1 MTDTTTTDS
10 NVPATL
16 DATINKSPS
25 ARVRVFNQPPY
36 YDDFNENKNF
46 VRILFRPKLS
56 VQTREINQ
64 LQTMLQDQIGIIS
77 DAMVGNK
84 TSVIGGKPNFNKN
97 LNYIKL
103 AKGVVFSRP
112 LIDYQES
119 TFICDNGITGKISFA
134 IPENSE
140 DPATLY
146 VQYLTASPA
155 TGRTVP
161 EAGTNITVT
170 FADNNQEVISISES
184 PNYIGLGSAIVLDE
198 GIFYIKKTFVRVPSQ
213 ILIIK
218 KYGIEQTDPDFIIG
232 LLIKETIVTPEM
244 DFSLLDNATGTPNE
258 TAPGAHR
265 LQMTGLLIKKSDVPE
280 EEMENFISLIRI
292 EKNEVAQKPREESD
306 VLPSILALLARRTN
320 DESGDYVV
328 DTFDMDIREHLLTGV
343 TQDPVDVN
351 GTNTQSEDAK
361 ITISDTGVYTLEE
374 GGKEDLLCLQFDPG
388 VAYVRGWEVRIPG
401 ITRIACPKARE
412 TADINSTIV
421 QVNYTNSVTLEPKTG
436 DITIGEK
443 LIFKNNI
450 DSPIGS
456 GFVIGVKALL
466 DNKIKVYLS
475 NINFNIGQSFGQVV
489 NIATSGDEQSIVA
502 FSAKYISSDIN
513 NLNSSLVYKLPQ
525 GMAKTVQPYVHQ
537 FYKSFTV
544 QTNGSEIVI
553 ANEDFNEQMSTD
565 PSDYYVYI
573 QNEKSGQP
581 ASVITLSQNSA
592 KLNISNLK
600 TGTTNVNAKI
610 ITKIFSSAPTIKTK
624 KLFGLDGS
632 YTEQKSSNDL
642 KNRKII
648 LNKSDGYRLLKV
660 ISSNGSV
667 ITSKFLFD
675 GGQRDAYYDRASIN
689 LIPGQSLEPNDT
701 LTVVYAFFNHSTS
714 GDFFCT
720 DSYTDLEYSKIPNY
734 ITSSGESIFL
744 GAAIDFRPRINDA
757 STLIDIVN
765 RGLVVPN
772 EQLIAKVTYYLPRKD
787 RVMVT
792 AAGNIVLVKGQA
804 SFNPQLPSE
813 LKDAITIY
821 ALSLAPYT
829 FSINSVKSEKMN
841 HKRYTM
847 KDIGKLETRLTNV
860 EEVTLMNKL
869 ESDTASINF
878 DDRFKSGYIVDN
890 FSTSNTSDIADI
902 NYGVAKDLL
911 DPMARPKIISDFVD
925 MDYYSSASQ
934 DIRYHPNTGL
944 ITLDYEVVEFVSQ
957 DLASTMTKIQ
967 PLINYGYGTGTVTLN
982 PAFDVWREEYS
993 RTQQIY
999 TSTTNSL
1006 DDIIINNTPSSPSNI
1021 EGAMNN
1027 LRTTVPNLNLS
1038 STVNNQSRRGG
1049 VFRRL
1054 FRRLF

>member
-1 MTDTTTTDS
+1 MTDTTDTSSNLPTTS
-10 NVPATL
+10 
-16 DATINKSPS
+16 DAQINKSPS
-25 ARVRVFNQPPY
+25 AKVRRFNQPPY
-36 YDDFNENKNF
+36 YDDFNENKNY

-56 VQTREINQ
+56 VQTRELNQ

-103 AKGVVFSRP
+103 AKGVVFARP
-112 LIDYQES
+112 LIDYQEA
-119 TFICDNGITGKISFA
+119 TFTCDNGITGIISFA
-134 IPENSE
+134 IAENDT

-146 VQYLTASPA
+146 VKYLTASPA

-161 EAGTNITVT
+161 ESDTNITIT
-170 FADNNQEVISISES
+170 FADNNQEVITISKD

-218 KYGIEQTDPDFIIG
+218 KYGIEKIDPDFIIG
-232 LLIKETIVTPEM
+232 LLIKENIITPEM
-244 DFSLLDNATGTPNE
+244 DPALLDNATGTPNE

-265 LQMTGLLIKKSDVPE
+265 YQMTGLLINKADVPDE
-280 EEMENFISLIRI
+280 EIENFISLIRI

-328 DTFDMDIREHLLTGV
+328 DTFDMDIKEHLMSNVSSSTIIDV
-343 TQDPVDVN
+343 TNNQ
-351 GTNTQSEDAK
+351 EDNAK
-361 ITISDTGVYTLEE
+361 ITVSNTGVYTKEE
-374 GGKEDLLCLQFDPG
+374 GGKEELLCLQFDPG

-412 TADINSTIV
+412 TADINSSIV
-421 QVNYTNSVTLEPKTG
+421 QVNYTNSITVEPTAG
-436 DITIGEK
+436 DITIGAK
-443 LIFKNNI
+443 LIFKNNV
-450 DSPIGS
+450 STQIGS
-456 GFVIGVKALL
+456 AFVIGVKALQS
-466 DNKIKVYLS
+466 NQVKIYLA
-475 NINFNIGQSFGQVV
+475 NINFNIGQSFSQVV
-489 NIATSGDEQSIVA
+489 TIATSGSETSIVA

-525 GMAKTVQPYVHQ
+525 GMAKTVQPFVHQ

-600 TGTTNVNAKI
+600 TGTTNVNAKVI
-610 ITKIFSSAPTIKTK
+610 AKIFSSAPTIKTK
-624 KLFGLDGS
+624 KLFGLDSS
-632 YTEQKSSNDL
+632 YTEQKSSNEL
-642 KNRKII
+642 KNGKII
-648 LNKSDGYRLLKV
+648 LNKSDGYKLLKV
-660 ISSNGSV
+660 VSSNGSV

-720 DSYTDLEYSKIPNY
+720 DSYTNLKYSKIPNY
-734 ITSSGESIFL
+734 VTSTGESIFL
-744 GAAIDFRPRINDA
+744 GAAVDFRPRINDA
-757 STLIDIVN
+757 STLIDVSN
-765 RGLVVPN
+765 RGLAVLN
-772 EQLIAKVTYYLPRKD
+772 EQLIAKITYYLPRKD

-821 ALSLAPYT
+821 TLNLSPYT
-829 FSINSVKSEKMN
+829 FSINSVISEKMN

-847 KDIGKLETRLTNV
+847 KDIGKLESRLTNV

-869 ESDTASINF
+869 ESDTAAINF
-878 DDRFKSGYIVDN
+878 EDRFKSGYIVDN
-890 FSTSNTSDIADI
+890 FSTSNTSDFEDL

-925 MDYYSSASQ
+925 VDYYDKSSANVK
-934 DIRYHPNTGL
+934 YHNNTGL
-944 ITLDYEVVEFVSQ
+944 ITLDYDVVEFVSQ
-957 DLASTMTKIQ
+957 PLASTTIKIQ
-967 PLINYGYGTGTVTLN
+967 PLINYGYGTGTITLN
-982 PAFDVWREEYS
+982 PATDVWREEYS

-999 TSTTNSL
+999 TQTSNVL
-1006 DDIIINNTPSSPSNI
+1006 DNVIVNNTPVNTT
-1021 EGAMNN
+1021 N
-1027 LRTTVPNLNLS
+1027 LESAITNLNNTL
-1038 STVNNQSRRGG
+1038 TNLNNTLTPTSNRGNLFTPI
-1049 VFRRL
+1049 FRNL
-1054 FRRLF
+1054 